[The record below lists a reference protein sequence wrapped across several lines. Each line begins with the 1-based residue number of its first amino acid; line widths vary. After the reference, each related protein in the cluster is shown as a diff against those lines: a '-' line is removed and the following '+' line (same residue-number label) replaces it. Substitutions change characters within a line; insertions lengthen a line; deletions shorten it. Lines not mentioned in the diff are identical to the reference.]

1 MSKFERLIKKI
12 ALFGLSLILCVAMIG
27 CKSDK
32 NKTDTDTET
41 SAGDQ
46 SEGVV
51 INKDEQSED
60 EVVINQAEQADQ
72 SNLDQQITPINEIET
87 VSDVEV
93 AKSIVEDVSQV
104 ANPEIDSSLKGIFL
118 IVKHDGKLKEVPFQ
132 YNLLNWLIDQDKPV
146 IVELIADYSP
156 PSQKSLPYLNG
167 IADYYGDEALVVKI
181 DIEQN
186 ENLIQDFDIQYL
198 PAYRIA
204 KDKTLYN
211 VENAFDPTAKPSL
224 FDKIEQVLNEQQD

>member
-132 YNLLNWLIDQDKPV
+132 YNLLNWLIDQDKPI
-146 IVELIADYSP
+146 IVELVADYSP

-167 IADYYGDEALVVKI
+167 IADYYGDKAMVIKI

-186 ENLIQDFDIQYL
+186 KNLIQDFDIQYL

-204 KDKTLYN
+204 KNKTLYN

-224 FDKIEQVLNEQQD
+224 FDKIEQVLND